1 MVTIRSLSEEL
12 KSLGLVAESA
22 PAVSETPAKA
32 APVVDDAKVLARK
45 QEARKMRTRIE
56 GLKDSFA
63 PKAVVA
69 ESKEPKKAVEA
80 NKSRIQSLFEELE
93 TLTNES
99 VEAPSAKASRIMGD
113 VLEIAQA
120 IMKKYGSHEE
130 VKEVFEALT
139 GAANALNGRLTEM
152 QASDTE
158 REVKKVV
165 AELVESLEWLLEEFE
180 EVKKFPLQ
188 GEKAKPDDRSG
199 KGGEPGGTEKLPA
212 QVGAG
217 SPVGDKPKAEK
228 A

>member
-32 APVVDDAKVLARK
+32 APVVDAAKVLARK

-56 GLKDSFA
+56 GLKDGFA
-63 PKAVVA
+63 TKAAVV
-69 ESKEPKKAVEA
+69 ESKEPKAEA
-80 NKSRIQSLFEELE
+80 NKTRIQSLFEELE
-93 TLTNES
+93 TLTQES

-139 GAANALNGRLTEM
+139 GAAQALNGRLTEM

-180 EVKKFPLQ
+180 EVKKLPLQ